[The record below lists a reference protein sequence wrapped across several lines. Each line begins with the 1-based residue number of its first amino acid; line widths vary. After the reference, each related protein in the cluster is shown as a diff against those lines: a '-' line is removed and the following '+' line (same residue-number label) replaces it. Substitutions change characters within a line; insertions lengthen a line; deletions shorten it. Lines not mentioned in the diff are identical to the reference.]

1 MGVGWLLQAPDKDT
15 MSERHASRI
24 WGPAIRGTTI
34 WVAIAVMLTGVSL
47 LFGFWGVVVIAAGA
61 GLAVAV
67 LDYRD

>member
-1 MGVGWLLQAPDKDT
+1 
-15 MSERHASRI
+15 
-24 WGPAIRGTTI
+24 
-34 WVAIAVMLTGVSL
+34 MLTGVSL